1 MSRERKMKMLRQQ
14 LNEWVEKVVNA
25 YETKKE
31 GDMINRLQMLEDVEN
46 ILSQAFDMRKKD
58 GKNG

>member
-1 MSRERKMKMLRQQ
+1 MLRQQ

-31 GDMINRLQMLEDVEN
+31 RDMIDRLQMLEDVEN
-46 ILSQAFDMRKKD
+46 ILSQAFDMRKED
-58 GKNG
+58 EGK